1 MPEIRW
7 EAAGPLPETGRKW
20 RCTQFA
26 ARCGDRRPNRAD
38 RALKGR
44 YAHAD
49 AVRFRAQAAQCAY
62 DQGRLGKG
70 PVMAEVAHDVL
81 AVTDKRARQLA
92 RISMRRLRYWE
103 ETGLIVPS
111 VRRQVSPGKTVR
123 LYGFEDLLEL
133 LVAAELRR
141 RPGISLQH
149 IRRLI
154 AHLRKRD
161 FSAPLRELKFATHDN
176 HIYVQYPDG
185 SWSGD
190 PDPDQLIF
198 RQAVALDL
206 VSARIEAA
214 GKRDPAAPGK
224 VVKRRG
230 VHGGK
235 PIFAGTRIPVGTVQ
249 RYLQAGYSTEAIIEE
264 YPSLTPAD
272 IDAARQHAA
281 AS

>member
-1 MPEIRW
+1 MPE
-7 EAAGPLPETGRKW
+7 AAK
-20 RCTQFA
+20 
-26 ARCGDRRPNRAD
+26 
-38 RALKGR
+38 
-44 YAHAD
+44 
-49 AVRFRAQAAQCAY
+49 
-62 DQGRLGKG
+62 
-70 PVMAEVAHDVL
+70 DVLNTPDLL
-81 AVTDKRARQLA
+81 AVTDKRARQVA
-92 RISMRRLRYWE
+92 RVSMRQLRYWE
-103 ETGLIVPS
+103 ETGLIIPS

-154 AHLRKRD
+154 AHLRERD
-161 FSAPLRELKFATHDN
+161 FSAPLRELKFATYGDQ
-176 HIYVQYPDG
+176 IYVQYPDG

-190 PDPDQLIF
+190 PGPEQLIF

-206 VSARIEAA
+206 VSTRIESV
-214 GKRDPAAPGK
+214 GKRDPGAAGK

-235 PIFAGTRIPVGTVQ
+235 PIFAGTRIPVRSVQ
-249 RYLQAGYSTEAIIEE
+249 RYLEAGYDIEAIIEE
-264 YPSLTPAD
+264 YPTLTPAD
-272 IDAARQHAA
+272 IEAARRHAA

>member
-1 MPEIRW
+1 MTV
-7 EAAGPLPETGRKW
+7 A
-20 RCTQFA
+20 
-26 ARCGDRRPNRAD
+26 
-38 RALKGR
+38 
-44 YAHAD
+44 
-49 AVRFRAQAAQCAY
+49 
-62 DQGRLGKG
+62 
-70 PVMAEVAHDVL
+70 AHDVL

-92 RISMRRLRYWE
+92 HISMKQLRYWE
-103 ETGLIVPS
+103 QTGLVVPS
-111 VRRQVSPGKTVR
+111 VRRQVSSGKTVR

-154 AHLRKRD
+154 THLRQRD
-161 FSAPLRELKFATHDN
+161 YGAPLRELKFATHGN
-176 HIYVQYPDG
+176 QIYVQYPDG

-206 VSARIEAA
+206 VGARIEAA
-214 GKRDPAAPGK
+214 GKRDPETPGK
-224 VVKRRG
+224 VVQRRG
-230 VHGGK
+230 VQGGK

-249 RYLQAGYSTEAIIEE
+249 RYLDAGYSTEEIIEE

-272 IDAARQHAA
+272 IEAAQRRAA

>member
-1 MPEIRW
+1 MA
-7 EAAGPLPETGRKW
+7 EAAR
-20 RCTQFA
+20 QV
-26 ARCGDRRPNRAD
+26 PNAP
-38 RALKGR
+38 A
-44 YAHAD
+44 
-49 AVRFRAQAAQCAY
+49 
-62 DQGRLGKG
+62 
-70 PVMAEVAHDVL
+70 VL
-81 AVTDKRARQLA
+81 AVTDKRACRLA
-92 RISMRRLRYWE
+92 HISMRRLRYWE
-103 ETGLIVPS
+103 ETGLVSPS
-111 VRRQVSPGKTVR
+111 VSRQVSPGKTIR

-133 LVAAELRR
+133 LVAAELRS

-161 FSAPLRELKFATHDN
+161 FSAPLRELKFATFGKD
-176 HIYVQYPDG
+176 IYVQYPDG

-198 RQAVALDL
+198 RQEVALDL

-214 GKRDPAAPGK
+214 GKRDAGTSGR

-230 VHGGK
+230 VQGGK

-249 RYLQAGYSTEAIIEE
+249 RYLEAGYSPEAILEE
-264 YPSLTPAD
+264 YPTLTVAD
-272 IDAARQHAA
+272 IETARQHSA

>member
-1 MPEIRW
+1 MA
-7 EAAGPLPETGRKW
+7 EAAHDVLSAP
-20 RCTQFA
+20 
-26 ARCGDRRPNRAD
+26 
-38 RALKGR
+38 
-44 YAHAD
+44 
-49 AVRFRAQAAQCAY
+49 
-62 DQGRLGKG
+62 
-70 PVMAEVAHDVL
+70 DVL
-81 AVTDKRARQLA
+81 AVTDKRAHQLA
-92 RISMRRLRYWE
+92 RISLRRLRYWE
-103 ETGLIVPS
+103 ETGLVVPA

-161 FSAPLRELKFATHDN
+161 FSAPLRELKFATHGKD
-176 HIYVQYPDG
+176 IYVQYPDG
-185 SWSGD
+185 HWSGD

-214 GKRDPAAPGK
+214 GKRDAGATGR
-224 VVKRRG
+224 VVQRRG
-230 VHGGK
+230 VQGGK
-235 PIFAGTRIPVGTVQ
+235 PVFAGTRIPVGTVQ
-249 RYLQAGYSTEAIIEE
+249 RYLAAGYGTEAILEE
-264 YPSLTPAD
+264 YPTLTAAD